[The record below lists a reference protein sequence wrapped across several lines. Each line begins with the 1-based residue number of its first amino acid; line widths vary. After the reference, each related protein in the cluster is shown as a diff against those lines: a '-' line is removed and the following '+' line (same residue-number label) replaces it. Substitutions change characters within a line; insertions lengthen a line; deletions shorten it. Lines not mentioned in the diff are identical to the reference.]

1 MCGIAFASISVFCLF
16 FSVPRRSL
24 VEEAAGDS
32 IRVVAQIRCIHF
44 PAALAFSKEA
54 LVPLFRHLTLL
65 PTLKVLFS

>member
-32 IRVVAQIRCIHF
+32 IRVVAQILCIHF
-44 PAALAFSKEA
+44 PVDLDFFKEA
-54 LVPLFRHLTLL
+54 LVPLLCRLIMDLT
-65 PTLKVLFS
+65 PQV